1 MPITSWKSYS
11 SLNRRGI
18 QRFTGERRK
27 RDQVAVVL
35 GPVAKFKLPGETKNQ
50 WVGDVG
56 MYLLVTYKYVN
67 GQWVYGKFRNYWQI
81 DATKVIKYARKS
93 AKTAFYIPY
102 GNLGTDG
109 KVARDD
115 YNARKPVK
123 FKRS

>member
-1 MPITSWKSYS
+1 MPITPRKSFNT
-11 SLNRRGI
+11 LKRRGI
-18 QRFTGERRK
+18 QRFSGERRK
-27 RDQVAVVL
+27 RDQVAIVL
-35 GPVAKFKLPGETKNQ
+35 GPVAKFKLPGESKNQ

-81 DATKVIKYARKS
+81 DATKIIKYARKN

-109 KVARDD
+109 KVAREDFD
-115 YNARKPVK
+115 ARPPTK